1 MKIYFDKD
9 NGDIVTEEIIQS
21 WYDETD
27 KELTIDEMFFG
38 MDSTLEYM
46 VEIYDGKH

>member
-1 MKIYFDKD
+1 MKVYFDKD

-38 MDSTLEYM
+38 MDSTLEYLGDI
-46 VEIYDGKH
+46 EDGKY